1 MNAQSVSN
9 KGYLSI
15 VTITMFLL
23 ASSLVSCS
31 GNKLE
36 ETQFRELYPTV
47 TLNTESV
54 DFETVVLYSDTQEFQ
69 IINSGLAE
77 LDIASIEIENNEA
90 GIYTIDP
97 TEGVVE
103 PNESQTVTISFE
115 PATYREYNREIV
127 ITSND
132 PDNATIVL
140 PLTGEGIVGPV
151 PDIEITPRAV
161 DFGTV
166 AQGQTSTQYF
176 TLTNRGTGDLI
187 IESVTIEG
195 AETFQLMTDV
205 SGVSYGL
212 EQSSTLV
219 VTYTPTAETGDNAL
233 ITIVSN
239 DPDEGEQTVALL
251 GNGGGEFEYPEARFP
266 CPTEVDPPTTIH
278 LNAINSSDP
287 QGYEPLTYEW
297 TLLSQPPGSTTT
309 IEEPTLEYSPFFVD
323 AAGDYEVQLVVA
335 NSIGLESEPTTC
347 AFTAIPDEAIQVE
360 LVWDKGNT
368 DVDLHMVME
377 GYDFY
382 SCAGDCCW
390 CNPNPNWGESGIA
403 DDPQLSLDNRIGY
416 GPEEVEIDTP
426 YDGSYNIFVHYFNG
440 NGNGAT
446 TATVRV
452 YLDGAIIAEESRLL
466 SPRDLWDVGYIY
478 WLAGTGQF
486 VVENEAPSSTSIS
499 ACE

>member
-1 MNAQSVSN
+1 MIRTMPMSVIL
-9 KGYLSI
+9 LS
-15 VTITMFLL
+15 LL
-23 ASSLVSCS
+23 SCT
-31 GNKLE
+31 GDKIE
-36 ETQFRELYPTV
+36 ETQFRELFPTL
-47 TLNTESV
+47 TLNTEAL
-54 DFETVVLYSDTQEFQ
+54 DFETVVLYTDTQEFQ

-77 LDIASIEIENNEA
+77 LDITSIEIDGADDE
-90 GIYTIDP
+90 IFTIEP

-103 PNESQTVTISFE
+103 VNQSQTVTVSFE
-115 PATYREYNREIV
+115 PATYREYNRNII

-132 PDNATIVL
+132 PENGTVTL

-151 PDIEITPRAV
+151 PDIEVTPRAV

-187 IESVTIEG
+187 IESVTMEG
-195 AETFQLMTDV
+195 SDTFKLMTDV

-219 VTYTPTAETGDNAL
+219 VTYTPTAETGDNAT
-233 ITIVSN
+233 ITIESN
-239 DPDEGEQTVALL
+239 DPDEGTQTVALL
-251 GNGGGEFEYPEARFP
+251 GNGGGDFEYPEARFP
-266 CPTEVDPPTTIH
+266 CPNEVDPPTTVH
-278 LNAINSSDP
+278 LNGQNSSDP

-297 TLLSQPPGSTTT
+297 TLVSQPPGSTTS
-309 IEEPTLEYSPFFVD
+309 IDEPTLEYTPLFVD
-323 AAGDYEVQLVVA
+323 AAGDYELQLVVT
-335 NSIGLESEPTTC
+335 NSIGLESEPKSC
-347 AFTAIPDEAIQVE
+347 EFTAIPDEAIQIE

-382 SCAGDCCW
+382 SYDGDCCW
-390 CNPNPNWGESGIA
+390 CNPNPSWGESGVF
-403 DDPQLSLDNRIGY
+403 DDPSLSLDNRIGY
-416 GPEEVEIDTP
+416 GPEEIEIETP

-440 NGNGAT
+440 NGNGDT

-452 YLDGAIIAEESRLL
+452 YLDGALIAEESRLL

-478 WLAGTGQF
+478 WLAGAGQF
-486 VVENEAPSSTSIS
+486 VVENQAPTTTTLS
-499 ACE
+499 ACQ